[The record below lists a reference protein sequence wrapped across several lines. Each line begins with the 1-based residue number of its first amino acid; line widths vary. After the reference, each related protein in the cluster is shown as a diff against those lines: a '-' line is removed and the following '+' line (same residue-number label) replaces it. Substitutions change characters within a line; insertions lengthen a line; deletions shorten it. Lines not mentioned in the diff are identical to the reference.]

1 MVRPVPLQVVEANVL
16 VLPVPE
22 ERGAIQCTL
31 VWPFRYLPDSAEA
44 DGIAAEMAEQIG
56 KMAEHHI
63 SKSPNLMEP
72 ELLTIMIAARF
83 FDWISRFQLI
93 PTDYRAIRG
102 QILVG
107 VTLHRPEF

>member
-1 MVRPVPLQVVEANVL
+1 MV
-16 VLPVPE
+16 
-22 ERGAIQCTL
+22 
-31 VWPFRYLPDSAEA
+31 
-44 DGIAAEMAEQIG
+44 AAKMVEQIG

-83 FDWISRFQLI
+83 FDWVSRFQLI